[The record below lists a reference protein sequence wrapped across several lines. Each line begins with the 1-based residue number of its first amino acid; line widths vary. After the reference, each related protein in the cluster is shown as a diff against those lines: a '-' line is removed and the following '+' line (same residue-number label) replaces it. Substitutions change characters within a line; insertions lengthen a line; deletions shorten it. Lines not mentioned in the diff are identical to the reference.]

1 MEQTKN
7 TLNMKDIA
15 IFGAGGFAKEVACL
29 LETINDC
36 CESDNYKYRLVGFF
50 EDHGKKGRPLSHY
63 GEVLGG
69 MDELNAWP
77 TPLAITIA
85 IGSPN
90 ALRSVHSR
98 ITNPRVSFPNLI
110 HPHWGVAD
118 EKAFSIGEGNI
129 IQGGCFA
136 SCDVKIGSFNVLNGS
151 VVMGHDAQMGD
162 YNVCMP
168 DIRISGGVHIGD
180 GNLLGVGSIVLQ
192 GLKIGN
198 GVRLGA
204 GAVLLT
210 KPKDG
215 GVYLGN
221 PAKLFKY

>member
-1 MEQTKN
+1 MN
-7 TLNMKDIA
+7 DIA

-29 LETINDC
+29 IRRIN
-36 CESDNYKYRLVGFF
+36 ELIEAKEYRWNLIGFF
-50 EDHGKKGRPLSHY
+50 EDNGVRGRRVSTY

-69 MDELNAWP
+69 MAELNAWQGH
-77 TPLAITIA
+77 LAIAIA

-90 ALRSVHSR
+90 ALRSVRNR
-98 ITNPRVSFPNLI
+98 ITNPNIYFPNLI
-110 HPHWGVAD
+110 HPRFTIAD
-118 EKAFSIGEGNI
+118 ESSFSIGEGNI
-129 IQGGCFA
+129 IQRDCSV
-136 SCDVKIGSFNVLNGS
+136 SCDVKIGSFNVLNAS
-151 VVMGHDAQMGD
+151 VAMGHDAQVGN

-180 GNLLGVGSIVLQ
+180 GNLIGVGSIILQ
-192 GLKIGN
+192 GLTIGN
-198 GVRLGA
+198 NVRLGA

-221 PAKLFKY
+221 PAKKFRF